1 MAQQLTTN
9 MERGAETAF
18 LVAAPRPCDVLA
30 KALSRAYP
38 CRVEPTGMFTN
49 LLMALDTIEPVSF
62 GAPQKGIS
70 DDPD

>member
-1 MAQQLTTN
+1 
-9 MERGAETAF
+9 
-18 LVAAPRPCDVLA
+18 
-30 KALSRAYP
+30 
-38 CRVEPTGMFTN
+38 MFTN